1 MVSYCDGI
9 LRADN
14 FDDLYFSAD
23 NGLEESQH
31 VFIDGNHIADRIS
44 NVAHFTIAET
54 GFGTGLNFLAVMK
67 LLEDMTAKQPL
78 MCQVDYISFESR
90 PLPTE
95 MITKSHQAF
104 PAIKKQ
110 SKKLIAALPPNWPGL
125 HRCNFLGGKL
135 RLHLFYGDANDT
147 LANTNFIADAWF
159 LDGFAPAKNPELW
172 NSDLLLAIGRLTR
185 AGGSFS
191 TFTAAG
197 AVRQRLTDAGFHIE
211 KCRGF
216 GRKRDMLIGHKPT
229 KDRLTSSKFVAN
241 KRHPLKIGAD
251 RKIAIIGGGIA
262 GAATA
267 AGLALRGVRPHIIEA
282 GKRLAAA
289 SSGNRL
295 ALQILRLS
303 VDHNIASRMSADCLS
318 YAARTSD
325 TAKAVISSKVIS
337 LDWPDREAVR
347 QAKFRTQ
354 FWPDDMMQF
363 IDAGA
368 ASDHAGIKLPVGG
381 VLHPYGRVIDPT
393 LLTRF
398 LPGTRKPL
406 LAFTLLR

>member
-1 MVSYCDGI
+1 M
-9 LRADN
+9 
-14 FDDLYFSAD
+14 
-23 NGLEESQH
+23 
-31 VFIDGNHIADRIS
+31 
-44 NVAHFTIAET
+44 
-54 GFGTGLNFLAVMK
+54 
-67 LLEDMTAKQPL
+67 
-78 MCQVDYISFESR
+78 
-90 PLPTE
+90 
-95 MITKSHQAF
+95 
-104 PAIKKQ
+104 
-110 SKKLIAALPPNWPGL
+110 
-125 HRCNFLGGKL
+125 

-147 LANTNFIADAWF
+147 LANTDFIADAWF

-172 NSDLLLAIGRLTR
+172 NRDLLLAIGRLTR

-197 AVRQRLTDAGFHIE
+197 AVRQCLADAGFHIE

-216 GRKRDMLIGHKPT
+216 GRKRDMLIGHKPS
-229 KDRLTSSKFVAN
+229 KDRITSNKFVAN
-241 KRHPLKIGAD
+241 KRHPLSIGAD

-267 AGLALRGVRPHIIEA
+267 AGLGFAGVRPHIIEA
-282 GKRLAAA
+282 GERLAVA
-289 SSGNRL
+289 SSGNRM
-295 ALQILRLS
+295 ALQMSRLS

-325 TAKAVISSKVIS
+325 TAKAVISRKVIS

-368 ASDHAGIKLPVGG
+368 ASDHAGIKLPVGRCSAPLWPG
-381 VLHPYGRVIDPT
+381 DRSNVVNA
-393 LLTRF
+393 LLSRGF
-398 LPGTRKPL
+398 ANLFWLSRC
-406 LAFTLLR
+406 

>member
-1 MVSYCDGI
+1 MQITGMSDPVNHHSANYRLSPPVVSYCDGI

-44 NVAHFTIAET
+44 NVEHFTIAET

-67 LLEDMTAKQPL
+67 LLEDMTAKQPPI
-78 MCQVDYISFESR
+78 CQVDYISFESR

-172 NSDLLLAIGRLTR
+172 NSNLLLAIGRLTR

-216 GRKRDMLIGHKPT
+216 GRKRDMLIGHKPA

-262 GAATA
+262 GASIA
-267 AGLALRGVRPHIIEA
+267 AGLAFARG
-282 GKRLAAA
+282 
-289 SSGNRL
+289 
-295 ALQILRLS
+295 
-303 VDHNIASRMSADCLS
+303 
-318 YAARTSD
+318 T
-325 TAKAVISSKVIS
+325 
-337 LDWPDREAVR
+337 
-347 QAKFRTQ
+347 
-354 FWPDDMMQF
+354 
-363 IDAGA
+363 
-368 ASDHAGIKLPVGG
+368 
-381 VLHPYGRVIDPT
+381 PT
-393 LLTRF
+393 YY
-398 LPGTRKPL
+398 
-406 LAFTLLR
+406 